1 MKNNFFK
8 HLGGGVKDFTDNIT
22 AIVNTVLLFI
32 VYILGIGLTF
42 IFAKIFKKQF
52 LDMETSDDTESY
64 WSDLNLKEKPLEEYY
79 RQF

>member
-8 HLGGGVKDFTDNIT
+8 DLSEGVKDFTDNIT
-22 AIVNTVLLFI
+22 VIVNTVLLFI

-42 IFAKIFKKQF
+42 LFAKIPKKQF
-52 LDMETSDDTESY
+52 LDMETSEDTESY